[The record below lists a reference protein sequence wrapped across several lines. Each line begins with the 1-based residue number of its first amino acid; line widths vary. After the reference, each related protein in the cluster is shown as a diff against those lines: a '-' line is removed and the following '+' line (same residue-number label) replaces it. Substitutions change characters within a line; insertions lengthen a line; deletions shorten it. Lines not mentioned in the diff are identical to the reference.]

1 LTAAGEREERAGPS
15 RSRHVTDAAISR
27 LWSLLGDL
35 MGATSAVRGGLV
47 VFDPPDAPVSRFV
60 IRRHSDAVPPAANL
74 AVAVPHPLF
83 DLARQP
89 GDAVLIDDL
98 ATHPAMRVPSL
109 NTPEPAGRWTALGSR
124 SLALIAVRYAGRE
137 GVVVL
142 HFAPSPVPRPQA
154 VRDALRTFAREQG
167 PWLALAVMEARLA
180 ARHRRADVLHRVAE
194 QAARA
199 RTQPELFDAVAA
211 ITGESFDV
219 DRCVIG
225 RWFADA
231 TMIGEYEAAWCAPG
245 VPPPPRISIPQV
257 SNPAT
262 AALASGEVIQLRR
275 PMPEGSVAQAI
286 GLASVLG
293 APIRDGEETIAL
305 IGLQMVRAERA
316 WTDDEVDL
324 LTAIAQQLAVN
335 LRITRLVESLS
346 RARAAAERSE
356 RIQKS
361 LLDVLGEARPDRE
374 PDAALQRFL
383 ELAVDLTPSADAGSI
398 MIKDGEYARFRAAV
412 GYDLTAI
419 REIKFPFSHL
429 LSALPAE
436 GGEHRR
442 AGVYDEFDRHLL
454 ARGAMTERDYRIL
467 KSAGRIDQIK
477 ASLAMPIVI
486 DGEIIGQLAVDSFSD
501 PDAFLERDRP
511 ALRVFTDQIAVI
523 LRGAQIVQE
532 LRKLDA
538 MKSDFVSIV
547 SHELRSPTTNIV
559 GYAELL
565 TSSGGQQLEPVQ
577 RADAIA
583 IIADES
589 ARLLNLI
596 EELLEL
602 GRLERGQR
610 PLQSA
615 PVDLAGQVESY
626 LVASRMG
633 EDRVPFETEIF
644 TQRPA
649 LADALAAQQ
658 VLANLVENAHK
669 FAGAGSRI
677 LVTVD
682 DDGDWIR
689 LGVHDSGPGIAPAD
703 RDRVFGAFT
712 QLERADVRRHGGLG
726 LGLHI
731 SKRLVEQMG
740 GSVALESPGRLGG
753 STFWVR
759 LPAYTLAR
767 ASPASSS

>member
-1 LTAAGEREERAGPS
+1 MTAPGERDERATPGG
-15 RSRHVTDAAISR
+15 SRHPADSAISR

-35 MGATSAVRGGLV
+35 LHATGAARCNLAA
-47 VFDPPDAPVSRFV
+47 FDPPDAAVSTFV
-60 IRRHSDAVPPAANL
+60 IRRHSDAVPPTWTP
-74 AVAVPHPLF
+74 AVIESHPIF
-83 DLARQP
+83 DLASRA

-98 ATHPAMRVPSL
+98 ASHPAMRVPFL
-109 NTPEPAGRWTALGSR
+109 NTPDPAVRWTALGSR
-124 SLALIAVRYAGRE
+124 SLALMAVRYAGRE

-154 VRDALRTFAREQG
+154 VRDTLRIFAREQG

-180 ARHRRADVLHRVAE
+180 ARYRYAAVLHRVAE

-199 RTQPELFDAVAA
+199 RSQSGLFETVAA

-225 RWFADA
+225 KWFADA
-231 TMIGEYEAAWCAPG
+231 TIIGEYDAAWCAPG

-257 SNPAT
+257 SNPTT
-262 AALASGEVIQLRR
+262 AALARGEAVQLRR

-286 GLASVLG
+286 GLAAVLG
-293 APIRDGEETIAL
+293 APIRDGEKTTGL
-305 IGLQMVRAERA
+305 IGLQMVRAERL

-324 LTAIAQQLAVN
+324 LTAIAQQLGVN
-335 LRITRLVESLS
+335 IRTTRLVESLS

-361 LLDVLGEARPDRE
+361 LLEVLGEARPDRD

-383 ELAVDLTPSADAGSI
+383 ELAVELTPGAEAGSI
-398 MIKDGEYARFRAAV
+398 IIKDGDHGRFRAAV
-412 GYDLTAI
+412 GYDLPAL
-419 REIKFPFSHL
+419 RQVEFLFSRL
-429 LSALPAE
+429 ASALPAAA
-436 GGEHRR
+436 GERHR
-442 AGVYDEFDRHLL
+442 AGGYDTFDRHLL
-454 ARGAMTERDYRIL
+454 KRGALSERDYRIL
-467 KSAGRIDQIK
+467 KSAGRIDEIK
-477 ASLAMPIVI
+477 ASLAMPIVV
-486 DGEIIGQLAVDSFSD
+486 DGEVIGQLAVDSFSD

-511 ALRVFTDQIAVI
+511 ALRGFTDQIAVI

-565 TSSGGQQLEPVQ
+565 TSPGGQQLEPAQ

-602 GRLERGQR
+602 GRLERSQR

-626 LVASRMG
+626 QVASRMG
-633 EDRVPFETEIF
+633 NDRAPFETEIS

-669 FAGAGSRI
+669 FAGPGSRI
-677 LVTVD
+677 LVTVED
-682 DDGDWIR
+682 EGDWIR

-703 RDRVFGAFT
+703 RDRVFAAFT
-712 QLERADVRRHGGLG
+712 QLERAEVRRHGGLG

-740 GSVALESPGRLGG
+740 GSVDLESPGRLGG

-759 LPAYTLAR
+759 LPAYTPTR